1 MQQHSMFIVIEG
13 LDGSGKTQ
21 ASRRLQRILSATHAR
36 VALTFEP
43 YDPSAAGLYIRNAL
57 TKRIKVDARSLAL
70 AFALNRTDHCARVVR
85 PYLDHPAHSIML
97 CDRYYLSSLVYQ
109 SVEPLTMDDIMTL
122 NAHAIRPDLIFFLN
136 ASTQTCY
143 ERMRKRPE
151 DKELFENRLDR
162 TRDKY
167 HKAIVYL
174 RARGETVIEVDANG
188 TPEQVLNEILDH
200 LAVHAPDWLRI
211 QRTLSEPDLDA
222 YTLNE
227 WHDDADPIG
236 RFVQTFLNDMPRQI
250 PDDLATA
257 MTGLK
262 TAVERAVERL
272 TYDELAGLFLSVLGR
287 VGYIVLDR
295 LEWTEVVAFE
305 MAYML
310 PLGVMQR
317 GTALLLTDAQRQ
329 DVITRRTQQLL
340 DEVESGKELHRLSD
354 FMFVLDPATLT
365 NGEPPLERDGSYN
378 RVSPSVRVL
387 GRQDIARL
395 VLGDVLLA
403 VYGGD
408 STPEYITDA
417 LYAVGLRDV
426 WDAAVNHQAVVARLL
441 AT

>member
-1 MQQHSMFIVIEG
+1 MQHSVFIVIEG

-21 ASRRLQRILSATHAR
+21 ASRRLQRILSQTQSR

-70 AFALNRTDHCARVVR
+70 AFALNRADHCARVIR
-85 PYLDHPAHSIML
+85 PYLEHPAHSIML

-109 SVEPLTMDDIMTL
+109 SVEPLTMDDIMML

-167 HKAIVYL
+167 HEAIAYL
-174 RARGETVIEVDANG
+174 RARGEIVIEVDANG
-188 TPEQVLNEILDH
+188 TPEQVLNEILDR
-200 LAVHAPDWLRI
+200 LAEHAPDWLHI

-222 YTLNE
+222 YTLHE

-236 RFVQTFLNDMPRQI
+236 RFVQAFLRDVPRQI
-250 PDDLATA
+250 PGDLATG

-272 TYDELAGLFLSVLGR
+272 SYAELAGLFLSALGR
-287 VGYIVLDR
+287 AGYIVLDR

-310 PLGVMQR
+310 PLGVIQR

-340 DEVESGKELHRLSD
+340 DEIENGKQMHRLSD
-354 FMFVLDPATLT
+354 FMFVLDPATLSY
-365 NGEPPLERDGSYN
+365 GEPSLERDASHS
-378 RVSPSVRVL
+378 RVSPSVRIL
-387 GRQDIARL
+387 GRHDIARM

-408 STPEYITDA
+408 DPPKHVTDA

-426 WDAAVNHQAVVARLL
+426 WDAAASHQAAVARLL
-441 AT
+441 AI